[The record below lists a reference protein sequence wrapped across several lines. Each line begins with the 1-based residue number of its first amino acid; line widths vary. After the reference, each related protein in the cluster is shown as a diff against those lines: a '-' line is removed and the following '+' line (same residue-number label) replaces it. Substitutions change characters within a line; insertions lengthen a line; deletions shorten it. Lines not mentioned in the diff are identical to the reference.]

1 MSETCCLTLYFAE
14 KHPGLYLFLQAA
26 LMKDYGKESRHN
38 VISRKD
44 NLILVPDKPEQV
56 PSGSEPKE
64 WAVKALAG
72 KEVNNL

>member
-1 MSETCCLTLYFAE
+1 M
-14 KHPGLYLFLQAA
+14 QAA
-26 LMKDYGKESRHN
+26 LMKEYGKESRHN

-72 KEVNNL
+72 KEVSNL